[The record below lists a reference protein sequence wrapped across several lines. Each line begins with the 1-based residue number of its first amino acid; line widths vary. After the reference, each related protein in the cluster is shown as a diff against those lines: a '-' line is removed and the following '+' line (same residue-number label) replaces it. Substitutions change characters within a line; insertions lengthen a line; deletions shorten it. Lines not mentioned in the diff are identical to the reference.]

1 MRVRCQTGAGS
12 RALPLDVDRFRSQP
26 DFHLSVVPA
35 TLADMRSTLLALL
48 VIIGCSSVGAAQAQA
63 IKGFCAAAQQ
73 HVAGDPK
80 LSAAVE
86 QVFGHP
92 FYGVASQQDA
102 ACIYP
107 LQVLRYASA
116 DVLLTAGNEPG
127 QACHGCSA
135 SVSAYF
141 LARRGGGLQLVN
153 RAIDFAQE
161 GTSGDPGDF
170 SAVSIGGDD
179 GMAVENGGT
188 FGGHTT
194 TALHFYA
201 FRRGR
206 VVPIEAEPP
215 IYLSASNGGSITDST
230 PVTDVAGSWSIV
242 PGPPSTLRVD
252 YRVSYGRRKSTGSA
266 TWSLIGER
274 WRLSSGQIPPE
285 LRRETE

>member
-1 MRVRCQTGAGS
+1 MRPT
-12 RALPLDVDRFRSQP
+12 F
-26 DFHLSVVPA
+26 
-35 TLADMRSTLLALL
+35 LALLAL
-48 VIIGCSSVGAAQAQA
+48 VGLASIAPVRAQA

-73 HVAGDPK
+73 HVAGDVK

-116 DVLLTAGNEPG
+116 DVLLTIGNEPG

-153 RAIDFAQE
+153 KAVDFAQE

-206 VVPIEAEPP
+206 GGPRGADRP

-230 PVTDVAGSWSIV
+230 PVTDVTASWAIV
-242 PGPPSTLRVD
+242 LGPPSTLRVD
-252 YRVSYGRRKSTGSA
+252 YRVSYGRRKSIGSA
-266 TWSLIGER
+266 TRSLVGER
-274 WRLSSGQIPPE
+274 WRLSAGQIPPE